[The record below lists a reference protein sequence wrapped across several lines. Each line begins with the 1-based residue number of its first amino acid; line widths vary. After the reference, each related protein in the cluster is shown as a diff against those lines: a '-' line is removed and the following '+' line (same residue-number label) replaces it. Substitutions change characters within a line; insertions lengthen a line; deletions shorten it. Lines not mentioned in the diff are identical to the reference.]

1 VGVVVTYTVPPR
13 RESRR
18 QGFAPGGGSGNA
30 LASGGSTIPPLEAH
44 AALALLEDVV
54 ARAWS

>member
-1 VGVVVTYTVPPR
+1 VPPR